1 MKRSRVCSHHSR
13 GTTLIEV
20 LVVIF
25 IISVIG
31 GGIYT
36 LQNDVFR
43 LNKNLSG
50 ALNAHDD
57 ARQTLR
63 KFTAEL
69 RTASQSSRGAPAIAQ
84 AESTSITF
92 YANIDTDTLVE
103 RVRYFLDGTTL
114 KRGVIKPSGS
124 PLSYDD
130 TASETFVELVDGI
143 ANGTTNIFTYY
154 DSSYDGTTNVT
165 PLAFPVA
172 RQNVR
177 LIKIELLIDREP
189 AREPGPTVFTTQ
201 VTPRN
206 L

>member
-1 MKRSRVCSHHSR
+1 MKSSRICSNESR

-25 IISVIG
+25 IISTIG
-31 GGIYT
+31 GAIFS
-36 LQNDVFR
+36 LQSDVFR

-50 ALNAHDD
+50 MLGAHDD

-63 KFTAEL
+63 KFTSEL

-92 YANIDTDTLVE
+92 YANIDADALIE
-103 RVRYFLDGTTL
+103 RIRYFLDGTTL
-114 KRGVIKPSGS
+114 KRGIIKPSGS

-143 ANGTTNIFTYY
+143 ANGATNIFTYY
-154 DSSYDGTTNVT
+154 DGTYDGTTNVT
-165 PLAFPVA
+165 PLAFPVT
-172 RQNVR
+172 RQNIR